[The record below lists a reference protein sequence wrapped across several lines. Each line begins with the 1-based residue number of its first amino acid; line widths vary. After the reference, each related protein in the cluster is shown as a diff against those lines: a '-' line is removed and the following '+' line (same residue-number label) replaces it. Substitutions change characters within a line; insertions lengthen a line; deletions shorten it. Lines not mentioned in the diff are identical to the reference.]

1 MNTYMLLFFR
11 LYNKKRSYDPID
23 YECIDKTE
31 FWIIDKNEPRELDW
45 LEIQISSQTIS
56 SFRCE
61 RNWTLFEHIYT
72 KKRNRLEHQ
81 RFNDLVYA
89 HYNLRLKNW
98 YRHQILS

>member
-31 FWIIDKNEPRELDW
+31 FWIIDENEPRELDW
-45 LEIQISSQTIS
+45 LAIQISSQTIS
-56 SFRCE
+56 SFGCE
-61 RNWTLFEHIYT
+61 RNWTVFEHIYT

-81 RFNDLVYA
+81 MFNDLVYA

-98 YRHQILS
+98 YKH